1 MNENENRNENVKS
14 SRMKDYDDLDFTDDF
29 MFCKV
34 LKNNP
39 QLCKKLAQV
48 CTGEKFG
55 DIVIHKQH
63 EIEITLNGHGVRF
76 DVCLEDEKIICDVEM
91 QVVLKS
97 NLPKRSRYY
106 QGIVDVENLERGK
119 DYQNLRKSYIIFI
132 CLENPFK
139 EANLH
144 KYTFVNICKE
154 DKSLEL
160 GDDAIKIF
168 LTPDSTADDI
178 SGELE
183 ELMNFVVKKQ
193 GNSDFTKGLEEAV
206 AAIKR
211 GDGWRWEY
219 MHIKEL
225 YDDAHQTGEK
235 KGRKEGRIEGIK
247 EGRAEEREKGD
258 RDLIE
263 ILAAAG
269 VPKEEIIKNLVQK
282 RGLSEEEAKN
292 KVEKYYKN

>member
-1 MNENENRNENVKS
+1 MKTEYEEKKVKS
-14 SRMKDYDDLDFTDDF
+14 GGMKDYDDLDFTDNF

-39 QLCKKLAQV
+39 SLCKQLAQV
-48 CTGEKFG
+48 CTGERFG
-55 DIVIHKQH
+55 EIVIHNQH
-63 EIEITLNGHGVRF
+63 EIEITPDGHGVRF
-76 DVCLEDEKIICDVEM
+76 DVCLADENMICDVEM
-91 QVVLKS
+91 QVRHKS

-106 QGIVDVENLERGK
+106 QGMVDVDNFDRVE
-119 DYQNLRKSYIIFI
+119 DYQNLRKSFIIFI

-139 EANLH
+139 EKNLH

-154 DKSLEL
+154 YKDLEL
-160 GDDAIKIF
+160 GDEAVKIF

-183 ELMNFVVKKQ
+183 EFMNFVVKKQ

-211 GDGWRWEY
+211 GEGWRWEY

-225 YDDAHQTGEK
+225 YDEAHQSGLKEGEK
-235 KGRKEGRIEGIK
+235 KGEKK
-247 EGRAEEREKGD
+247 GRAEERERGD

-263 ILAAAG
+263 ILISAG
-269 VPKEEIIKNLVQK
+269 VPKEEIIKNLVQR
-282 RGLSEEEAKN
+282 RGLSEDEANSKI
-292 KVEKYYKN
+292 EKYYKK